1 VSPSF
6 RTAISIPQ
14 NIWLQFRE
22 KLYAV
27 GASLLKA
34 DCQLQPSDA
43 VRNDCP
49 VSLPTDAVVSVDRP
63 ASASGIFS
71 CYDNESS

>member
-1 VSPSF
+1 MSPSF

-22 KLYAV
+22 KLHAV

-34 DCQLQPSDA
+34 DCKLQLADTVQ
-43 VRNDCP
+43 NDCP
-49 VSLPTDAVVSVDRP
+49 VSLPTDPVVNVDRP
-63 ASASGIFS
+63 ASTSGVFG
-71 CYDNESS
+71 CYGSESS